1 MNTRKPC
8 FRHISVILAIFT
20 SQASASSSVKF
31 GDELL
36 RRGQFQLASLEY
48 QRHLVDQSDLSS
60 ANTSEIADKAL
71 QSMWLS
77 RDYKA
82 SAELAEYYA
91 GKYRQQNNL
100 NCISEYYLGLSYY
113 GLKAYPRS
121 QVEFSQSLRV
131 CSEPYHAQ
139 TLYWSGLGL
148 LRIGDYVGARK
159 SFEGITA
166 ASPKHGDALMAL
178 NASRI
183 AENLPR
189 KSPTKAGL
197 LNIFL
202 PGSGYA
208 YAGYPQTGAISFLTN
223 GLFAWG
229 TIAAAQ
235 KGQTALAIILG
246 SINLA
251 WYFGGI
257 QGAANAATRTNE
269 GRVNA
274 VIKPLEIN

>member
-1 MNTRKPC
+1 MKTLKSF
-8 FRHISVILAIFT
+8 FRCISVILAVLC
-20 SQASASSSVKF
+20 SQARASSSVKF

-48 QRHLVDQSDLSS
+48 QRHLVDRAD
-60 ANTSEIADKAL
+60 IAGAEATETIDKAL

-82 SAELAEYYA
+82 SADLAEFYV
-91 GKYRQQNNL
+91 GKYRDRNDL
-100 NCISEYYLGLSYY
+100 SCISEYYLGLSYY
-113 GLKAYPRS
+113 GLRAYPRS
-121 QVEFSQSLRV
+121 QVEFTQSLKL
-131 CSEPYHAQ
+131 CSEPYLAKTQ
-139 TLYWSGLGL
+139 YWSGLGM
-148 LRIGDYVGARK
+148 LRLGDYEGARK
-159 SFEGITA
+159 SFSAIPAG
-166 ASPKHGDALMAL
+166 SPKHGDALVAL
-178 NASRI
+178 SASRI
-183 AENLPR
+183 AEQLPR

-197 LNIFL
+197 LNTFL

-229 TIAAAQ
+229 TYAAAQ
-235 KGQTALAIILG
+235 KGQTALAVILG